1 MRSQVLSTARP
12 VAVALVALLV
22 APPAFARTV
31 RCESRDY
38 RHTYCPVP
46 TYGDVQLRNERSRS
60 ACFYGRSW
68 GYDHR
73 GIWVDRGCRADF
85 AVDEGR
91 RGSYSGYGG
100 YRDYDYDDRNRNDG
114 SKAGAAVAGVALGAA
129 IAAAIV
135 ASKNKNRQDDR
146 DVVPSWLVGR
156 FEGYNTEQHA
166 DVAMQV
172 SPSGTVTGYLPG
184 GEQLHGT
191 YRDGRVEFSGV
202 LFDVEKTGSGFTLTQ
217 RDDRNNVVVYHRDR

>member
-1 MRSQVLSTARP
+1 MRSLVLSTARP
-12 VAVALVALLV
+12 VAVALVALLA

-38 RHTYCPVP
+38 RHTYCPVS

-60 ACFYGRSW
+60 ACYYGRSW

-100 YRDYDYDDRNRNDG
+100 YDSYDRDRNDG
-114 SKAGAAVAGVALGAA
+114 SKAGAAVVGVALGAA

-135 ASKNKNRQDDR
+135 AGKNKNRQDDR
-146 DVVPSWLVGR
+146 DVAPSWLVGR

-184 GEQLHGT
+184 GEQVHGT

>member
-1 MRSQVLSTARP
+1 MRSLVLSTARP
-12 VAVALVALLV
+12 VATALAVLLV

-46 TYGDVQLRNERSRS
+46 TYGDVQLRSERSRS
-60 ACFYGRSW
+60 ACHYGRTW

-100 YRDYDYDDRNRNDG
+100 YDSYDRDRDSG
-114 SKAGAAVAGVALGAA
+114 SKTGAAVAGVALGAA

-135 ASKNKNRQDDR
+135 ASKNKHRQDDR
-146 DVVPSWLVGR
+146 EVVPSWLVGR
-156 FEGYNTEQHA
+156 FEGYNTEQHV
-166 DVAMQV
+166 DVAMQI
-172 SPSGTVTGYLPG
+172 SPSGAVTGYLPG
-184 GEQLHGT
+184 GQQVYGS
-191 YRDGRVEFSGV
+191 YRDGRVAFSDAE
-202 LFDVEKTGSGFTLTQ
+202 FDVEKTGSGFTLTQ
-217 RDDRNNVVVYHRDR
+217 RGNRDNVVVYHRDR

>member
-1 MRSQVLSTARP
+1 MRSLVLSTARP
-12 VAVALVALLV
+12 VAAALVALLV

-38 RHTYCPVP
+38 RHAYCPVP
-46 TYGDVQLRNERSRS
+46 TYGDVQLRFERSRS
-60 ACFYGRSW
+60 ACYYGRSW

-100 YRDYDYDDRNRNDG
+100 YNSYDRDRHDG

-156 FEGYNTEQHA
+156 FEGYNTEAHA
-166 DVAMQV
+166 DVAMQF

-184 GEQLHGT
+184 GEQLHGA

>member
-1 MRSQVLSTARP
+1 MRSLVLSTFRP
-12 VAVALVALLV
+12 VAVALAVLLAV
-22 APPAFARTV
+22 PPAFARTV
-31 RCESRDY
+31 RCESREFRY
-38 RHTYCPVP
+38 NYCPVQ
-46 TYGDVQLRNERSRS
+46 TYGNVTLRYEMSRS
-60 ACFYGRSW
+60 SCQFGRGW

-73 GIWVDRGCRADF
+73 GIWVDRGCRAEF

-100 YRDYDYDDRNRNDG
+100 YGGYDRDRDSG

-146 DVVPSWLVGR
+146 DLVPSWLIGR
-156 FEGYNTEQHA
+156 FEGYNTEAHA
-166 DVAMQV
+166 DVAMQI

-184 GEQLHGT
+184 GEQAHGT
-191 YRDGRVEFSGV
+191 YRDGGVEFSGV
-202 LFDVEKTGSGFTLTQ
+202 LFDLEKTGSGFTLTQ

>member
-1 MRSQVLSTARP
+1 MRSLVLSTARP
-12 VAVALVALLV
+12 VAVALAALV
-22 APPAFARTV
+22 AVPPAFARSV
-31 RCESRDY
+31 RCESQDY
-38 RHTYCPVP
+38 RYRYCPVP

-60 ACFYGRSW
+60 ACYYGRSW

-100 YRDYDYDDRNRNDG
+100 YDSYDRDRNDG
-114 SKAGAAVAGVALGAA
+114 SKAGAAVVGVALGAA

-135 ASKNKNRQDDR
+135 AGKNKNRQDDR
-146 DVVPSWLVGR
+146 DVAPSWLVGR
-156 FEGYNTEQHA
+156 FEGYNTEQHV

-172 SPSGTVTGYLPG
+172 SPSGTVTAYLPAG
-184 GEQLHGT
+184 QQAHGS
-191 YRDGRVEFSGV
+191 YQDGRMVFGGVE
-202 LFDVEKTGSGFTLTQ
+202 FDVEKTGSGFTLTQ

>member
-1 MRSQVLSTARP
+1 MRSLVLSTARP
-12 VAVALVALLV
+12 VAVALATLLV

-46 TYGDVQLRNERSRS
+46 TYGDVQLRFERSRS
-60 ACFYGRSW
+60 ACYYGRSW

-100 YRDYDYDDRNRNDG
+100 YRDYGSYDRDRNDG
-114 SKAGAAVAGVALGAA
+114 AKAGAAVAGVALGAA

-146 DVVPSWLVGR
+146 DVAPSWLVGR

-166 DVAMQV
+166 DVSMQI

-184 GEQLHGT
+184 GEQVHGF

-217 RDDRNNVVVYHRDR
+217 RDNRDNVVVYHRDR

>member
-1 MRSQVLSTARP
+1 MRSLVLSTARP

-60 ACFYGRSW
+60 ACYYGRSW

-73 GIWVDRGCRADF
+73 GIWVDRGCRALF
-85 AVDEGR
+85 GVDEGS
-91 RGSYSGYGG
+91 RGRYSGYSGYGG
-100 YRDYDYDDRNRNDG
+100 YDRDHDSG

-135 ASKNKNRQDDR
+135 ASKSKNRQDDR

-156 FEGYNTEQHA
+156 FEGYNTEQRA
-166 DVAMQV
+166 DVAVQV

-184 GEQLHGT
+184 GQQVHGS
-191 YRDGRVEFSGV
+191 YRDGRMAFDGVE
-202 LFDVEKTGSGFTLTQ
+202 FDVEKTGTGFTLTQ
-217 RDDRNNVVVYHRDR
+217 RDDRNNVTVYHRDR

>member
-1 MRSQVLSTARP
+1 MRSPVLSTARP
-12 VAVALVALLV
+12 VAVVLAALLA

-38 RHTYCPVP
+38 RYRYCSVP
-46 TYGDVQLRNERSRS
+46 TYGDVTLRHELSGS
-60 ACFYGRSW
+60 ACRFGRSW

-73 GIWVDRGCRADF
+73 GIWVDRGCRAEF

-91 RGSYSGYGG
+91 RGYYSGYGG
-100 YRDYDYDDRNRNDG
+100 YDSYDRDRHDG

-146 DVVPSWLVGR
+146 DVVPNWLVGR

-172 SPSGTVTGYLPG
+172 SPSGTVTGYLPAG
-184 GEQLHGT
+184 QQVHGS
-191 YRDGRVEFSGV
+191 YQDGRMAFGGVE
-202 LFDVEKTGSGFTLTQ
+202 FDVEKTGSGFTLTQ

>member
-1 MRSQVLSTARP
+1 MRSLVLSTARP
-12 VAVALVALLV
+12 VAAALVALLV

-60 ACFYGRSW
+60 ACYYGRSW

-100 YRDYDYDDRNRNDG
+100 YDSYDRDRHDG

-135 ASKNKNRQDDR
+135 ASKSKNRQDDR

-156 FEGYNTEQHA
+156 FEGYNTEAHA
-166 DVAMQV
+166 DVAMQI

>member
-1 MRSQVLSTARP
+1 MRSLVLSTARP
-12 VAVALVALLV
+12 VAVALATLLV

-31 RCESRDY
+31 RCESRNY
-38 RHTYCPVP
+38 RHTYCPVD
-46 TYGDVQLRNERSRS
+46 TYGSVTLRRELSYRSC
-60 ACFYGRSW
+60 AYGRGW

-73 GIWVDRGCRADF
+73 GIWVDRGCRAEF
-85 AVDEGR
+85 AVDEGGR
-91 RGSYSGYGG
+91 RPYSGYD
-100 YRDYDYDDRNRNDG
+100 YYDRDRDRG

-156 FEGYNTEQHA
+156 FEGYNTEAHA

-191 YRDGRVEFSGV
+191 YRDDRMEFSGV

>member
-1 MRSQVLSTARP
+1 MRSFVLSTGRP
-12 VAVALVALLV
+12 VAVVLAALLA
-22 APPAFARTV
+22 APPAFAREI

-38 RHTYCPVP
+38 RYRYCPVP
-46 TYGDVQLRNERSRS
+46 TYGHVQLRHERSFS
-60 ACFYGRSW
+60 ACYYGRSW

-85 AVDEGR
+85 AVDEGYGGR
-91 RGSYSGYGG
+91 YSRYDYYDDDRDRGS
-100 YRDYDYDDRNRNDG
+100 

-135 ASKNKNRQDDR
+135 ASKNKNRQEVR

-156 FEGYNTEQHA
+156 FEGYNTEQHV

-172 SPSGTVTGYLPG
+172 SPSGSVNASLPG
-184 GEQLHGT
+184 GEQAHGT
-191 YRDGRVEFSGV
+191 YQDGRMVFSGV
-202 LFDVEKTGSGFTLTQ
+202 EFDVERTGSGFTLTQ
-217 RDDRNNVVVYHRDR
+217 RDDRSNVVVYHRDR